1 MNDDFPLHFDRLF
14 FFYKDP
20 KEFSPLSKKVLD
32 LLEVDTALVTQYE
45 LLYVC
50 VWNDVLH
57 IKMIFDSDGCKEGRG
72 YNQSDCVI
80 LEHATGENVLLQRF
94 KDLPK

>member
-1 MNDDFPLHFDRLF
+1 M
-14 FFYKDP
+14 
-20 KEFSPLSKKVLD
+20 SKKVVD

-45 LLYVC
+45 LLYVSLEC
-50 VWNDVLH
+50 VLH

-80 LEHATGENVLLQRF
+80 LEHATGENVHLQRF
-94 KDLPK
+94 EGRPQ